1 MEAAKE
7 SRNGDAAAVSA
18 LYIRSAC
25 SHNREPSR
33 VPMNGIPSSMPTA
46 AGAQACAARIA
57 APVYPVSAAMQAA
70 VPHDAAARR

>member
-1 MEAAKE
+1 MEEAKE
-7 SRNGDAAAVSA
+7 SPNGDAAAVAA

-46 AGAQACAARIA
+46 AVAQACAARIA
-57 APVYPVSAAMQAA
+57 APV
-70 VPHDAAARR
+70 